1 MITPLVIREAR
12 KRAGLSQAEL
22 AERLGRPQSSVGRWE
37 TGRRT
42 PSLEVVREV
51 ARACGLD
58 LTYGLARADDSYDW
72 LIDQQLALSPSERLA
87 RMHSGTGDPISVLD
101 VLQAA
106 TVDFVLVGE
115 VAAALRGCP
124 ISLDRNVVSV
134 VPRRG
139 LDDVLTGSLRSI
151 GAVTLAVVDE
161 FTGVHA
167 VEPWVLAD
175 GATLEVV
182 QVPAGTH
189 GFDDLRRDAEPLAA
203 GGSARPLV
211 ASAADLARIADASPR
226 PVDRAWRTALRTLAE
241 RTA

>member
-42 PSLEVVREV
+42 PSLEVVREIV
-51 ARACGLD
+51 RACGLD

-87 RMHSGTGDPISVLD
+87 RMHAGTSFDPISVLD
-101 VLQAA
+101 GLKSA
-106 TVDFVLVGE
+106 TVEFVLIGE

-134 VPRRG
+134 VAREDR
-139 LDDVLTGSLRSI
+139 DGSL
-151 GAVTLAVVDE
+151 
-161 FTGVHA
+161 
-167 VEPWVLAD
+167 
-175 GATLEVV
+175 
-182 QVPAGTH
+182 
-189 GFDDLRRDAEPLAA
+189 
-203 GGSARPLV
+203 
-211 ASAADLARIADASPR
+211 
-226 PVDRAWRTALRTLAE
+226 
-241 RTA
+241 